1 LNKLI
6 GNEDSDVYKGNHCCQ
21 LNKLNQPVNSINL
34 LVEFID
40 LLYLGEKYMILFNCE
55 EPKQKYEAKMEKKY
69 RMLIIDDSE
78 ETVAGL
84 QHFFSKK
91 YEVLTAGDGMEGLKL
106 FENEEKGFD
115 LVITDLVMPYISGVG
130 VISIIKKKY
139 AGTPVIAIT
148 GWGEHPGALATEAQA
163 DIVLEKPIEL
173 PELEKLVDDLL
184 AKKKS

>member
-1 LNKLI
+1 
-6 GNEDSDVYKGNHCCQ
+6 
-21 LNKLNQPVNSINL
+21 
-34 LVEFID
+34 
-40 LLYLGEKYMILFNCE
+40 
-55 EPKQKYEAKMEKKY
+55 MEKKQ
-69 RMLIIDDSE
+69 RLLIIDDSE

-106 FENEEKGFD
+106 FENEKEGFD

-139 AGTPVIAIT
+139 SDTPVIAIT
-148 GWGEHPGALATEAQA
+148 GWGEHPGALATEVQA

-173 PELEKLVDDLL
+173 PELEKLVEELL
-184 AKKKS
+184 AKK

>member
-1 LNKLI
+1 
-6 GNEDSDVYKGNHCCQ
+6 
-21 LNKLNQPVNSINL
+21 
-34 LVEFID
+34 
-40 LLYLGEKYMILFNCE
+40 
-55 EPKQKYEAKMEKKY
+55 MEKKY

-84 QHFFSKK
+84 RHFFSQK
-91 YEVLTAGDGMEGLKL
+91 YEVLTASDGMEGLKL

-163 DIVLEKPIEL
+163 DIVLDKPIEL
-173 PELEKLVDDLL
+173 PELEKLVEDLL
-184 AKKKS
+184 AKKQGQ